1 MFARIVIAIALLA
14 AGIGAVIAQ
23 ADVIKARKELM
34 KGNNDGAGVIVGM
47 LRGRVPFDAQKA
59 DAAFAQFI
67 ETSQKFGSL
76 FPDDSKPKP
85 PLGEYSASL
94 KIWENKADF
103 NAKLAAFGKKAAE
116 NRPKAKTLDGLK
128 TTLKPLGQSCDNCH
142 ELYRVK
148 N

>member
-1 MFARIVIAIALLA
+1 MLARIILILGLL
-14 AGIGAVIAQ
+14 GIGMGAVLAQ
-23 ADVIKARKELM
+23 ADAIKARKALM
-34 KGNNDGAGVIVGM
+34 KANNDNAGLLFGM
-47 LRGRVPFDAQKA
+47 ARGRVPFDAKKA

-67 ETSQKFGSL
+67 ETGEKLPSL
-76 FPDDSKPKP
+76 FPDDSKPRP
-85 PLGEYSASL
+85 PLGDYSASL

-103 NAKLAAFGKKAAE
+103 DAKAAAFAKMATE

-128 TTLKPLGQSCDNCH
+128 TTLKPLAQSCDNCH